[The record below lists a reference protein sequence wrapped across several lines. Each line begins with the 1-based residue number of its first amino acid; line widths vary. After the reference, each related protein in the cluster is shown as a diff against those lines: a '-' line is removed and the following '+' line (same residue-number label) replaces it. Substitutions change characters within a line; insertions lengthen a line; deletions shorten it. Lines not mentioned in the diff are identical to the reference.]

1 MPAVDAKHE
10 APLIPG
16 RVTKMEVIRGRKLIP
31 FPVKI
36 VSSVQL
42 K

>member
-10 APLIPG
+10 APLRQG
-16 RVTKMEVIRGRKLIP
+16 LSMQMELIQNDRWIP

>member
-10 APLIPG
+10 APLRPSLSMQ
-16 RVTKMEVIRGRKLIP
+16 MELIQNDRWIP